1 MIYSVILNLVKTA
14 HLTLGYA
21 HHFRHLLRYSRS
33 HIRMNLLV
41 TEQKA
46 QLIIELSDISTGM
59 FKWIEMVMLDC
70 LSC

>member
-1 MIYSVILNLVKTA
+1 MIYSVILNHVKTA

-21 HHFRHLLRYSRS
+21 HHFRYLLRYSRS
-33 HIRMNLLV
+33 HIRMSLLV
-41 TEQKA
+41 TEQRA